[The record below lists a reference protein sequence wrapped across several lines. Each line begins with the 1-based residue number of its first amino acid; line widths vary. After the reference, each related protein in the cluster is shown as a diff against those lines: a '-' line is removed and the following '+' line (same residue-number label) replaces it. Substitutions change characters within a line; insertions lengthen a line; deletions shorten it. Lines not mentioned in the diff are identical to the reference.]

1 MPVTI
6 YTDLTRLT
14 TEELGYLSLF
24 LDCAPSGK
32 VRNRWTHQRRVRAER
47 DRRRKHRATQQ

>member
-1 MPVTI
+1 MPVTLH
-6 YTDLTRLT
+6 TDLTRLT